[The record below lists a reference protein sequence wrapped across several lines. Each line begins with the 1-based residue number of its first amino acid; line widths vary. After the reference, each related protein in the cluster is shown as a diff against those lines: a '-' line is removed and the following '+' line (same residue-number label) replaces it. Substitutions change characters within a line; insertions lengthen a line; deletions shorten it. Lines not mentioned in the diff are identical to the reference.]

1 MGPEVDTRDGNE
13 IDERRRVARQGH
25 NVGAAGEGGS
35 VGEVDK
41 GTDSQ
46 SEIQAGLD
54 TSGAERW
61 ADVSTLR
68 RKGR

>member
-25 NVGAAGEGGS
+25 YVGAGGEGGS
-35 VGEVDK
+35 DK

-46 SEIQAGLD
+46 SEIRAELD

-61 ADVSTLR
+61 ADASTSR

>member
-25 NVGAAGEGGS
+25 YVGAGGGGGGS
-35 VGEVDK
+35 DK

-46 SEIQAGLD
+46 SEIRAELD
-54 TSGAERW
+54 TSGAERR
-61 ADVSTLR
+61 ADASTLR

>member
-1 MGPEVDTRDGNE
+1 MGPVVDTRDGNGT
-13 IDERRRVARQGH
+13 DERRRVARRRH

-46 SEIQAGLD
+46 SEIRAELD
-54 TSGAERW
+54 TSGAERCIEEE
-61 ADVSTLR
+61 
-68 RKGR
+68 G